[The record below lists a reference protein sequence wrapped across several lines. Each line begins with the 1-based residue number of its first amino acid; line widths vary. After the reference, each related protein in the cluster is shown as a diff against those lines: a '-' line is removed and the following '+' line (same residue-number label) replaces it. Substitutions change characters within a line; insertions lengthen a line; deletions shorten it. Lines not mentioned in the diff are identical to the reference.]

1 MYTVWKLTIA
11 QLLMYARDRQSV
23 FFAFFFPLFF
33 MLALGFMVGQ
43 DEIDPIEVSVV
54 TSSESE
60 AVAELVGELQSQ
72 ELLSVHE
79 EDEATARQALQAGE
93 RRLVI
98 MVPDQYTGEQDESVS
113 LAVLVDA
120 DQPQESQQAIA
131 ILQGTLVDIERQLR
145 GEEPLFTLEIEDV
158 EAREMRYVD
167 FLIPG
172 LLALMIMQLSIAGS
186 GFNIV
191 EYKRKGILKRLFVTP
206 LRPLEFILS
215 LIVSRLVIVMVQI
228 TLLLVVAKLVF
239 GISIIGSLVLL
250 YLFAVL
256 GCILFLGLGFALGGI
271 ANTQNSVMTIGNL
284 FIFPQMFLAGVFF
297 SLEALPVWLQ
307 PVAKILPLSF
317 VSDAIRQVANEGAQL
332 ADLGLDIVGILVW
345 LVIGIFLAVYF
356 FRWGED
362 AAA

>member
-11 QLLMYARDRQSV
+11 QLVMYVRDRQSV

-54 TSSESE
+54 TSAENE
-60 AVAELVGELQSQ
+60 ATIELVDALQSQ
-72 ELLSVHE
+72 DLLSVQE
-79 EDEATARQALQAGE
+79 EDEETARTALQAGE
-93 RRLVI
+93 RRLVVI
-98 MVPDQYTGEQDESVS
+98 VPDQYTGEQDESVS
-113 LAVLVDA
+113 LAVLIDA

-131 ILQGTLVDIERQLR
+131 ILQSTLIDVEHELR
-145 GEEPLFTLEIEDV
+145 NEVPLFTLAIEDV
-158 EAREMRYVD
+158 EARTVRYVD

-215 LIVSRLVIVMVQI
+215 LILSRLLIIVVQI
-228 TLLLVVAKLVF
+228 TLLLLVAKFVF
-239 GISIIGSLVLL
+239 DIAIIGSLVLL

-256 GCILFLGLGFALGGI
+256 GSILFLGLGFALGGI

-284 FIFPQMFLAGVFF
+284 FVFPQMFLAGVFF
-297 SLEALPVWLQ
+297 SVESLPVWLQ
-307 PVAKILPLSF
+307 PLAKVLPLSF
-317 VSDAIRQVANEGAQL
+317 VSDAMRQVANEGARL
-332 ADLGLDIVGILVW
+332 TDLGFDIAGIIVW